1 MQEILTNM
9 ASAGTAETVEK
20 DFFSVLGI
28 DWQLL
33 IIQTVAFLVLL
44 WFLAKFVYPP
54 LTRMLEKR
62 DEAIEA
68 GVRAASEAEK
78 KAASAQE
85 ETAKLLKKAR
95 KEASE
100 IVATAKDEAAA
111 TAASAD
117 AKAKERTERLIADAH
132 AQVEKD
138 VVAARKALHN
148 ETIELVAMATEKVI
162 GKTINAKVDGDII
175 ASSVKDVR

>member
-9 ASAGTAETVEK
+9 ASAEAAAQEK
-20 DFFSVLGI
+20 DFFTALGI

-78 KAASAQE
+78 KAAATQD
-85 ETAKLLKKAR
+85 ETAKLLKQAR
-95 KEASE
+95 KEATD
-100 IVATAKDEAAA
+100 IVSTAKDEAAA
-111 TAASAD
+111 IAASAD
-117 AKAKERTERLIADAH
+117 VKAKERAERLVADAH

-138 VVAARKALHN
+138 IVAARKALQN
-148 ETIELVAMATEKVI
+148 ETIELVAMATEKVV
-162 GKTINAKVDGDII
+162 GETISAKVDSGII
-175 ASSVKDVR
+175 AAAVKDAR

>member
-1 MQEILTNM
+1 MQEILTNV
-9 ASAGTAETVEK
+9 ASAEAAAQEK
-20 DFFSVLGI
+20 DFFSALGI

-54 LTRMLEKR
+54 LTKMLEKR

-68 GVRAASEAEK
+68 GVKAASEAEK

-85 ETAKLLKKAR
+85 ETAKLLKQAR
-95 KEASE
+95 KEASD

-111 TAASAD
+111 MATSAD
-117 AKAKERTERLIADAH
+117 AKAKERSERLIADAH

-138 VVAARKALHN
+138 VEAARKALHN
-148 ETIELVAMATEKVI
+148 ETIELVAMATEKVV
-162 GKTINAKVDGDII
+162 GKAVSAKVDGDII
-175 ASSVKDVR
+175 AGVIKDAR

>member
-1 MQEILTNM
+1 MQEILTNFG
-9 ASAGTAETVEK
+9 SAEAAVQEK
-20 DFFSVLGI
+20 DFFAALGI

-62 DEAIEA
+62 DKAIEA
-68 GVRAASEAEK
+68 GVKAAGEAEK
-78 KAASAQE
+78 KAAEAQE

-95 KEASE
+95 KDASD
-100 IVATAKDEAAA
+100 IVAIAKDEAVAMAA
-111 TAASAD
+111 AAD
-117 AKAKERTERLIADAH
+117 TKAKERTERLIADAH

-148 ETIELVAMATEKVI
+148 ETIELVAMATEKVV
-162 GKTINAKVDGDII
+162 GKTMSAKIDSDII
-175 ASSVKDVR
+175 ASSVKDAR

>member
-9 ASAGTAETVEK
+9 ASAEAAAQEK
-20 DFFSVLGI
+20 DFFTALGI

-78 KAASAQE
+78 KAAATQD
-85 ETAKLLKKAR
+85 ETAKLLKQAR
-95 KEASE
+95 KEATD
-100 IVATAKDEAAA
+100 IVSTAKDEAAA
-111 TAASAD
+111 IAASAD
-117 AKAKERTERLIADAH
+117 VKAKERAERLVADAH

-138 VVAARKALHN
+138 IVAARKALHN
-148 ETIELVAMATEKVI
+148 ETIELVAMATEKVV
-162 GKTINAKVDGDII
+162 GETISAKVDSGII
-175 ASSVKDVR
+175 AAAVKDAR